1 MLIVRP
7 SLPQDLEALT
17 ALLRLLCTLEED
29 FSFNEEKQRRGLA
42 MLMDNDRGRILVA
55 EEDGKVIG
63 MCTGQLLISTAEGGP
78 SVLVEDMVVDSN
90 HRGGGIGRALMQAM
104 AGWAREQGATRLQLL
119 ADKNNPPALAFY
131 ERLGWRSTAL
141 ICLRQPLSLDT

>member
-1 MLIVRP
+1 MFNVRQSRP
-7 SLPQDLEALT
+7 RDLESLT

-78 SVLVEDMVVDSN
+78 SVLVEDMVVDSG
-90 HRGGGIGRALMQAM
+90 HRGGGIGRA
-104 AGWAREQGATRLQLL
+104 
-119 ADKNNPPALAFY
+119 Y
-131 ERLGWRSTAL
+131 
-141 ICLRQPLSLDT
+141 LSAAASLPGHLSR